1 MAFEEEQIKEQQSS
15 QNINDRQDTSN
26 TNPTDT
32 NPVNNNPPPPE
43 LNNNGESVRVHT
55 KFIQVGE
62 SEIFTPS
69 SHDELDDLVSKSLI
83 TETQKMLFVLKYE
96 AWHGALPK
104 TKDISK
110 NDPQKEEGNKEQLI
124 DLKSLLHSSENTDP
138 QETEGEQID
147 LDSLRKHQSSSKG
160 NVPQGLKN
168 KIEQESGVLLDD
180 VIIHYN
186 SLEPFKFHANAFTRG
201 NEIFLAPGQ
210 EKYLSEELW
219 HVVQQ
224 KQGLVKPTGMENGEP
239 VNNAPDLERLAKSGQ
254 APIGLNKKD
263 EKEQEV
269 IQKNDDELTF
279 LVVVKGK
286 LSGKEWMILIENQIY
301 GQVVN
306 SSWKINGVSVDPTA
320 TIGEEGKTIRYHVT
334 VPAAEYRRYRSQSTT
349 GAGVEVDDKGAVKG
363 ASDRSKELEGLPKG
377 TKDALI
383 EEINRRFQEA
393 SGKAKKEAGDEA
405 LWNVYRDEVLAQRE
419 KIMNLSEKAKQLI
432 TIGEDNGGIV
442 LSPKDYPKA
451 IALIQKIEG
460 LNDALVAEYAS
471 RVTGK
476 ATSIEQMQKSLDVFV
491 KEQEERGQNK
501 KKRTDIENEL
511 FATEGIFSDMQT
523 FESLSIAGAMGGGA
537 QASLTFY
544 NKANDAAKKHGF
556 KDLTDY
562 ENKTKE
568 YLASFQQEA
577 VATGVGLL
585 QQYEHFLYKEEQRY
599 LSTVDA
605 KKLGDQ
611 VAQSGAKKKYAE
623 SDKNASYASM
633 ASMAMG
639 TTTRSSEQVEKNI
652 QGYRDKSKQQKA
664 EATATMEGF
673 GKDHPLLKDPAFDL
687 KKLSQ
692 QSPEE
697 TKAFLLAYIQKQREN
712 IANTKAKM
720 QEDKEFVFTLDNLMK
735 KMYEQEGISKGSIQD
750 KVIQDHIGDIKLKDA
765 LISIGIALLAIS
777 LGLVS
782 GGGGTVGVMAA
793 VGGVGLSVYDVTRE
807 FGKYADEKAA
817 HDVGLMSKDPSFA
830 WVILAMVGVG
840 LDFAA
845 VAKLLKPLK
854 APVEGFNELAKTDPA
869 KALSELEAKL
879 AKIDGIDDKL
889 KANILKRAEHKVAYQ
904 KAKAE
909 LKGIKKVALI
919 PYSVELATW
928 AVYALRDGITR
939 VDDFL
944 LWLSK
949 EKIIKDIVTKDNL
962 TKDQI
967 SALQIA
973 MKQAQDNIAFVDNV
987 LTPNLAKRLSAEPE
1001 RFVALEKQFNDEEL
1015 LQMVN
1020 AGRASK
1026 LDDIEIEDIILN
1038 ACRKNKDFSV
1048 SDVTQQM
1055 TTWVK
1060 VKKQGYPTI
1069 FKSLEEFQK
1078 FSTVVKE
1085 MAKKWK
1091 LPEGNIVL
1099 QGSSLRVEDVSKIGD
1114 LDVTIRV
1121 DKKTFDELV
1130 ERFRDNVTSEKVT
1143 KRIGN
1148 NGKIGGN
1155 DMFDGGP
1162 SLIRDFYDSFKAAF
1176 GSEFPVKLGV
1186 PKIQISV
1193 IEENSKL
1200 SVSPFLDLK

>member
-476 ATSIEQMQKSLDVFV
+476 ATSIEQMEKSLDVFV

-889 KANILKRAEHKVAYQ
+889 KANILKRAEHKSEFWKKIRSTNMAQMQLVPGS
-904 KAKAE
+904 KE
-909 LKGIKKVALI
+909 LLD
-919 PYSVELATW
+919 L
-928 AVYALRDGITR
+928 AVYAVKSGITR
-939 VDDFL
+939 VEDFFNLLKKNGLKKSLGDLTPDETKALREALESAVTKNQLVESLPSMHYFDDL
-944 LWLSK
+944 ENMTLPSALGEGQDKITYALGTDRVISVLK
-949 EKIIKDIVTKDNL
+949 ETDPSVIIKEIQYMETLKGYNMPIGEILGITSVNGKPAMVMKRYAGSWKPTAFGTQDSHLLNL
-962 TKDQI
+962 ESI
-967 SALQIA
+967 
-973 MKQAQDNIAFVDNV
+973 
-987 LTPNLAKRLSAEPE
+987 
-1001 RFVALEKQFNDEEL
+1001 
-1015 LQMVN
+1015 
-1020 AGRASK
+1020 
-1026 LDDIEIEDIILN
+1026 
-1038 ACRKNKDFSV
+1038 
-1048 SDVTQQM
+1048 
-1055 TTWVK
+1055 
-1060 VKKQGYPTI
+1060 
-1069 FKSLEEFQK
+1069 KSLEEIKRIITKEELFIDDLQFLIQK
-1078 FSTVVKE
+1078 DGRLVVADPLGVKASSETPSIQIVNTAIEDAMTNIITSNISKNVNYTSDDLFNLLGNTVSRESFDEFLE
-1085 MAKKWK
+1085 MAAHPRVGFLSKSGSHYTLK
-1091 LPEGNIVL
+1091 PE
-1099 QGSSLRVEDVSKIGD
+1099 
-1114 LDVTIRV
+1114 
-1121 DKKTFDELV
+1121 
-1130 ERFRDNVTSEKVT
+1130 
-1143 KRIGN
+1143 
-1148 NGKIGGN
+1148 
-1155 DMFDGGP
+1155 
-1162 SLIRDFYDSFKAAF
+1162 
-1176 GSEFPVKLGV
+1176 
-1186 PKIQISV
+1186 
-1193 IEENSKL
+1193 
-1200 SVSPFLDLK
+1200 